1 MGLQQQEL
9 NEDGPGSGSGFA
21 GALAGAVRATLADNP
36 TVVAGW
42 LTGAPKTWGSLAGR
56 AVGAARRTLGREL
69 TEAERRAVWQA
80 LWDGLEA
87 LRRAP
92 GR

>member
-9 NEDGPGSGSGFA
+9 SEAGAGRGRGFA
-21 GALAGAVRATLADNP
+21 GALAGAVGATLADNP
-36 TVVAGW
+36 AVVAGW
-42 LTGAPKTWGSLAGR
+42 MTGTPKTWGTLAGR
-56 AVGAARRTLGREL
+56 AVGAARRTLGRDL
-69 TEAERRAVWQA
+69 TETERRAVWQA